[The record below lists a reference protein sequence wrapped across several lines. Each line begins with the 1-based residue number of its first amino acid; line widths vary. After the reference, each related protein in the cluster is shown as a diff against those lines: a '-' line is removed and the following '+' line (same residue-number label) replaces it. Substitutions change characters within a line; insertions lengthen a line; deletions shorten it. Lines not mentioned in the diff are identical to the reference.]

1 MSKDFLPNNINCF
14 PLKIYVN
21 YNLYIVYKFGV
32 HVCTTSWVRAANK

>member
-21 YNLYIVYKFGV
+21 YNLYIYKFGV